1 MGWTLSFYVD
11 YIGADGFSN
20 ENKLYGRGL
29 FWQVHFQKSRLDLE
43 LWRARL
49 KHGLKTESNVQEGSC
64 LQLTLSVTPGSVTEI
79 SILEDL
85 PVYNFKLIPH

>member
-1 MGWTLSFYVD
+1 MVFRTKTSFTEGVYFGR
-11 YIGADGFSN
+11 YIFKNQA
-20 ENKLYGRGL
+20 
-29 FWQVHFQKSRLDLE
+29 RLDLE

-64 LQLTLSVTPGSVTEI
+64 LQLTLSVIPGSLTEI